1 MDTPHCS
8 SPFHVRS
15 RHRHRGIVLAL
26 SLWVV
31 CLVCASDAWGRAG
44 GGGGGYSGGGS
55 YSSSSYSSSSYSSS
69 SYSSSSYGGG
79 GGGDHLDVFPVAGG
93 LLAVSV
99 AMLCLAGYI
108 RVRGGRLSYVRFV
121 VQPQNNSETRGLGHT
136 RTAGHAGDCEHIKV
150 QGEVLERDPSFAADT
165 FLEDFKSA
173 FVAIQEAWMA
183 QDMAAVRHFVSDGI
197 DEKFA
202 VQFREQQRLGY
213 REHLD
218 EIQVH
223 EARLARFD
231 VTGPFEVLTV
241 EVHASL
247 LEKRVPLESESEDP
261 DRWINRLK
269 KLSSTECVT
278 QQSFTEYWSLV
289 RRRGTQTR
297 QGGGRLLAGSCPN
310 CGSPLQLNRLG
321 SCLAC
326 DSLVRSGVH
335 DWVLSEIT
343 QFHEWRSRRPAELD
357 LRVLQYREQFDAGFS
372 RQHLEDRAWVIMARL
387 GLADA
392 SRDLAPLR
400 KVALPKFTDRYEV
413 PQEAMR
419 TNFSINGLDLVGFVV
434 RDEGHFALLQVD
446 WWRNE
451 KSWESLLVLYRQVG
465 VASNQETAL
474 QSAHCPSC
482 GAPEETQ
489 STDAC
494 VACGQVTNTGKYG
507 WVLADFIEDGTSP
520 VADDWRRRLRPLFRA
535 SSPVDLGP
543 VRSNSSPRR
552 LQPAACFMWAIGE
565 LVRAEGFTDA
575 EQRLLARCASRH
587 RIAAAEFAEW
597 VWRAQRGELV
607 SPRHPD
613 VREKLIWLD
622 NLVKLVSPDRT
633 IDTETTTLLMR
644 LSWIVGLP
652 DYDVAYAANKQTY
665 WEAVSRRLSDLGNW

>member
-44 GGGGGYSGGGS
+44 GGGGGYSGGG
-55 YSSSSYSSSSYSSS
+55 SYSSS

-183 QDMAAVRHFVSDGI
+183 QDMVAVRHFVSDGI

-218 EIQVH
+218 DIQVH

-269 KLSSTECVT
+269 KLSLTECVT

-357 LRVLQYREQFDAGFS
+357 LRVRQYREQFDAGFS

-392 SRDLAPLR
+392 LRDLAPLR
-400 KVALPKFTDRYEV
+400 KVALPQFSDGYEL
-413 PQEAMR
+413 PSESMR
-419 TNFSINGLDLVGFVV
+419 THFSINGLDLVGFVV
-434 RDEGHFALLQVD
+434 EGDDHFALLDVA
-446 WWRNE
+446 WWRNDT
-451 KSWESLLVLYRQVG
+451 SRRSLLVLYRQAG
-465 VASNQETAL
+465 VKSNQETAL

-482 GAPEETQ
+482 GAPEESQ
-489 STDAC
+489 ATDAC
-494 VACGQVTNTGKYG
+494 ASCGQVTNTGKYG
-507 WVLADFIEDGTSP
+507 WVLGDLIEYGTSIQGG
-520 VADDWRRRLRPLFRA
+520 DWRRRLTPGRIELAPADTAGLR
-535 SSPVDLGP
+535 SRVPSPVIELT
-543 VRSNSSPRR
+543 
-552 LQPAACFMWAIGE
+552 PADCLRWAIAHLTRDGGLTHIE
-565 LVRAEGFTDA
+565 RVV
-575 EQRLLARCASRH
+575 LAKCAARN
-587 RIAAAEFAEW
+587 RIAAVDFERWIE
-597 VWRAQRGELV
+597 RAQEGSLTPASLDGDLSAAECLEQVVGCVLHDGRIRGDARALLTRLAEMVELQ
-607 SPRHPD
+607 
-613 VREKLIWLD
+613 
-622 NLVKLVSPDRT
+622 
-633 IDTETTTLLMR
+633 
-644 LSWIVGLP
+644 
-652 DYDVAYAANKQTY
+652 DYDVALTARKQAY
-665 WEAVSRRLSDLGNW
+665 RKRVAHGLADRGGRGI

>member
-1 MDTPHCS
+1 MDTPYS
-8 SPFHVRS
+8 SPLYHDRI
-15 RHRHRGIVLAL
+15 RNARRGFVLTL
-26 SLWVV
+26 SLWGL

-44 GGGGGYSGGGS
+44 GGGGGYSGGG
-55 YSSSSYSSSSYSSS
+55 SYSSS

-183 QDMAAVRHFVSDGI
+183 QDMVAVRHFVSDGI

-218 EIQVH
+218 DIQVH

-269 KLSSTECVT
+269 KLSLTECVT

-343 QFHEWRSRRPAELD
+343 QFHEWRSRRSAELD
-357 LRVLQYREQFDAGFS
+357 LRVRQYREQFDAGFS

-419 TNFSINGLDLVGFVV
+419 THFSINGLDLVGFVV
-434 RDEGHFALLQVD
+434 EDAGHFTLLHVD
-446 WWRNE
+446 WWRND
-451 KSWESLLVLYRQVG
+451 KSRDSLLVLHRQSG
-465 VASNQETAL
+465 VQSNQEMAL
-474 QSAHCPSC
+474 LSAHCPSC
-482 GAPEETQ
+482 GAPEESQ
-489 STDAC
+489 ATDAC
-494 VACGQVTNTGKYG
+494 ASCGQVTNTGKFD
-507 WVLADFIEDGTSP
+507 WVLLDFI
-520 VADDWRRRLRPLFRA
+520 DDQESRQAHIWLRKMTPAVSELTTVDSGPERRNAPRKRLH
-535 SSPVDLGP
+535 
-543 VRSNSSPRR
+543 
-552 LQPAACFMWAIGE
+552 PAACLMWAIGE
-565 LVRAEGFTDA
+565 LVRAERFTDA
-575 EQRLLARCASRH
+575 EQRLLARCASRN

-597 VWRAQRGELV
+597 VERAQRGELV
-607 SPRHPD
+607 SPRPAD
-613 VREKLIWLD
+613 DALTQTWLD
-622 NLVKLVSPDRT
+622 NFVRLLFPDGT
-633 IDTETTTLLMR
+633 IDAETTALLMR
-644 LSWIVGLP
+644 LARIVGMP
-652 DYDVAYAANKQTY
+652 DYDVALAARKLTY
-665 WEAVSRRLSDLGNW
+665 WEMASRRLSDLSN